1 MNLSTEIVL
10 IILVIIIIIV
20 VIIVI
25 VVIIM
30 IVVVIIVVIIIVVVL
45 KSRIFVRRFAVAPAG
60 QQAAARSLHVSRELS
75 NPCFICLV
83 VCYLFIWFYGHF
95 IV

>member
-10 IILVIIIIIV
+10 IILVIIIIII

-25 VVIIM
+25 VVII